1 MYEGRLLRPAPA
13 REPEPTQAA
22 GLEELVKESIEEI
35 EAKDPVIEFGE
46 NAIEEY
52 KNQYGETVNDDVDVA
67 TEKQYDAFD
76 DQEDEAEEI
85 ETPEPIPTDKAEP
98 FINEFIPNEETEEAI
113 RDIQNGVNVE
123 QFDINE
129 LAEIRDNPDTPLIE
143 TSWTK
148 PSPAYQNGKLI
159 LKSRSDGKQHVF
171 EGATEEEAK
180 AKAYAALKL
189 FYDVSNLS
197 L

>member
-13 REPEPTQAA
+13 RDHEPTQAA
-22 GLEELVKESIEEI
+22 GLEELVKQSIEEI
-35 EAKDPVIEFGE
+35 EDKDPVVEFGE
-46 NAIEEY
+46 NAIHEY
-52 KNQYGETVNDDVDVA
+52 KNKHGGTVSDNV
-67 TEKQYDAFD
+67 EKA
-76 DQEDEAEEI
+76 I
-85 ETPEPIPTDKAEP
+85 ERPYEP
-98 FINEFIPNEETEEAI
+98 FDEPENEPEETEPVIVGPELNEEMKSVI
-113 RDIQNGVNVE
+113 DDVKNGKDIE
-123 QFDINE
+123 PSDINE
-129 LAEIRDNPDTPLIE
+129 LAEIRDNPATTLIE

-171 EGATEEEAK
+171 EGATAEEAR
-180 AKAYAALKL
+180 AKAYASLKL